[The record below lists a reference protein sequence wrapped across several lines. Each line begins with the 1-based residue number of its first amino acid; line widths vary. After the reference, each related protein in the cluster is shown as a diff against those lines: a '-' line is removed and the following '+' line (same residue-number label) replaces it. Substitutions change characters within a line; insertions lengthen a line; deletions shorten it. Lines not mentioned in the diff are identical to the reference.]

1 MLSHHS
7 LQFLRNLEQNNN
19 REWFHANRKDY
30 EHIKVEF
37 ENLCQEI
44 LTGVTQFQENL
55 LNTSVKSCILRIN
68 RDIRF
73 SADKSPYKKYVAA
86 GFGPGGKSSGKV
98 DFYLHIQPNNES
110 FLGGGMWAPTGTQLA
125 SFRQEIDYSPHIIKG
140 IIEADTFRNYFD
152 EIHGEKVKK
161 MPKGYSVEHPDIEL
175 LKFKQLF
182 FVHKYSDDVVMN
194 KNFAA
199 EVINGCRILKPYL
212 DYINNLFYGEEN

>member
-30 EHIKVEF
+30 EQTKAEF

-44 LTGVTQFQENL
+44 LTGVAQFQENL

-73 SADKSPYKKYVAA
+73 SADKSPYKKYIAA

-140 IIEADTFRNYFD
+140 IIEDNTFRNYFD

-161 MPKGYSVEHPDIEL
+161 IPKGYSIEHPDSEL
-175 LKFKQLF
+175 LKYKQLF
-182 FVHKYSDDVVMN
+182 FVHKYSDEVVMN
-194 KNFAA
+194 KIFTT

-212 DYINNLFYGEEN
+212 DYINNLFYGNEN

>member
-1 MLSHHS
+1 MLTHHS

-30 EHIKVEF
+30 EQTKDEF

-44 LTGVTQFQENL
+44 LTGIAKFQENL

-68 RDIRF
+68 RDMRF

-110 FLGGGMWAPTGTQLA
+110 FLGGGMWASTSTQLT
-125 SFRQEIDYSPHIIKG
+125 SFRQEIDYSPHILKG
-140 IIEADTFRNYFD
+140 IIEADTFRNYFN

-161 MPKGYSVEHPDIEL
+161 MPKGYSVDHPDIEL
-175 LKFKQLF
+175 LKYKQLF
-182 FVHKYSDDVVMN
+182 FVHKYTDVVVTD
-194 KNFAA
+194 KSFAV
-199 EVINGCRILKPYL
+199 EVVNGCRILKPYL
-212 DYINNLFYGEEN
+212 DYMNNLFYGDEN

>member
-30 EHIKVEF
+30 EQTKAEF

-44 LTGVTQFQENL
+44 LTGVAQFQENL
-55 LNTSVKSCILRIN
+55 INTSAKSCILRIN

-110 FLGGGMWAPTGTQLA
+110 FLGGGMWAPTSTQLA

-140 IIEADTFRNYFD
+140 IIDANSFKNYFN

-161 MPKGYSVEHPDIEL
+161 MPKGYSVAHPDIEL
-175 LKFKQLF
+175 LKYKQLF
-182 FVHKYSDDVVMN
+182 FIHKYTDKIVMD
-194 KNFAA
+194 KTFAD

>member
-30 EHIKVEF
+30 EQTKAEF
-37 ENLCQEI
+37 EHLCQEI
-44 LTGVTQFQENL
+44 LTCIAQFQENL

-73 SADKSPYKKYVAA
+73 SADKSPYKKYLAA

-110 FLGGGMWAPTGTQLA
+110 FLGGGMWAATGSQLT
-125 SFRQEIDYSPHIIKG
+125 SFRQEIDYGPHTLKG
-140 IIEADTFRNYFD
+140 IIETDTFKHYFN

-161 MPKGYSVEHPDIEL
+161 MPKGYSVDHPDIEL
-175 LKFKQLF
+175 LKYKQLF
-182 FVHKYSDDVVMN
+182 FVHKYTDEEVLS
-194 KNFAA
+194 KYFAE

>member
-30 EHIKVEF
+30 DQTKQEF
-37 ENLCQEI
+37 EHLCQEI
-44 LTGVTQFQENL
+44 LTGIAQFQENL

-98 DFYLHIQPNNES
+98 DFYLHIQPNGES
-110 FLGGGMWAPTGTQLA
+110 FLGGGMWAATGSQLV
-125 SFRQEIDYSPHIIKG
+125 SFRQEIDYSPHILKG
-140 IIEADTFRNYFD
+140 IIEAETFKNYFN
-152 EIHGEKVKK
+152 EIHGERVKK
-161 MPKGYSVEHPDIEL
+161 MPKGYSVDHPDIEL
-175 LKFKQLF
+175 LKYKQLF
-182 FVHKYSDDVVMN
+182 FVHKYADAEVLS
-194 KNFAA
+194 KTFAE
-199 EVINGCRILKPYL
+199 EVINGCQILKPYL
-212 DYINNLFYGEEN
+212 DYINNLFYGEEG

>member
-1 MLSHHS
+1 MLTHHS

-19 REWFHANRKDY
+19 REWFHTNRKDY
-30 EHIKVEF
+30 EQTKAEF
-37 ENLCQEI
+37 ENLCQTILSEI
-44 LTGVTQFQENL
+44 AIFQENL
-55 LNTSVKSCILRIN
+55 INTSVKSCILRIN

-110 FLGGGMWAPTGTQLA
+110 FLGGGMWAPTSTQLA

-140 IIEADTFRNYFD
+140 IIEADIFRNYFD

-161 MPKGYSVEHPDIEL
+161 MPKGYSVDHPDIEL
-175 LKFKQLF
+175 LKYKQLF
-182 FVHKYSDDVVMN
+182 FVHKYTDEVVMD
-194 KNFAA
+194 KNFAN

-212 DYINNLFYGEEN
+212 DYINHLFFGEEN

>member
-30 EHIKVEF
+30 DQTKEEF
-37 ENLCQEI
+37 EKLSQEI
-44 LTGVTQFQENL
+44 LTGVAQFQENL

-125 SFRQEIDYSPHIIKG
+125 SFRQEIDYSPHVIKG
-140 IIEADTFRNYFD
+140 IIEADIFRNYFD
-152 EIHGEKVKK
+152 EVHGERVKK
-161 MPKGYSVEHPDIEL
+161 MPKGYSAEHPDIEL
-175 LKFKQLF
+175 LKYKQLF
-182 FVHKYSDDVVMN
+182 FVHKYLDEVVTD
-194 KNFAA
+194 KNFAE

>member
-7 LQFLRNLEQNNN
+7 LQFLRNLKQNNN

-30 EHIKVEF
+30 EQTKIEF
-37 ENLCQEI
+37 ENLCQVI
-44 LTGVTQFQENL
+44 LTGIAEFQENL

-73 SADKSPYKKYVAA
+73 SADKSPYKKYLAA

-125 SFRQEIDYSPHIIKG
+125 NFRQEIDYSPHILKG

-161 MPKGYSVEHPDIEL
+161 IPKGYSFEHPDIEL
-175 LKFKQLF
+175 LKYKQLF

-194 KNFAA
+194 KTFAA

-212 DYINNLFYGEEN
+212 DYINNLFYSHEN

>member
-1 MLSHHS
+1 MLTHHS

-30 EHIKVEF
+30 EQTKEEF

-44 LTGVTQFQENL
+44 LTGVAQFQENL
-55 LNTSVKSCILRIN
+55 LNTTVKSCILRIN

-110 FLGGGMWAPTGTQLA
+110 FLGGGMWAPTGPQLA

-140 IIEADTFRNYFD
+140 IIEADTFHNYFN
-152 EIHGEKVKK
+152 EVHGEKVKK
-161 MPKGYSVEHPDIEL
+161 MPKGYAIDHPDIEL
-175 LKFKQLF
+175 LKYKQLF
-182 FVHKYSDDVVMN
+182 FVHKYSDDIVTD
-194 KNFAA
+194 KNFAE

>member
-30 EHIKVEF
+30 EQSKEEF
-37 ENLCQEI
+37 EKLSQEI
-44 LTGVTQFQENL
+44 LTGIAQFQENL
-55 LNTSVKSCILRIN
+55 LNTSVRSCILRIN

-73 SADKSPYKKYVAA
+73 SADKSPYKKYLAA

-98 DFYLHIQPNNES
+98 DFYLHIQPNGES
-110 FLGGGMWAPTGTQLA
+110 FLGGGMWAPTGSQLS
-125 SFRQEIDYSPHIIKG
+125 SFRQEIDYSPYILKG
-140 IIEADTFRNYFD
+140 IIEAETFSNYFN
-152 EIHGEKVKK
+152 EIHGERVKK

-175 LKFKQLF
+175 LKYKQLF
-182 FVHKYSDDVVMN
+182 FVHKYADDEVLS
-194 KNFAA
+194 KTFAKD
-199 EVINGCRILKPYL
+199 VINGCRILKPYL